1 MGECLPTRCRPYYR
15 IQREPFTLGD
25 AVAEGA
31 AADAE
36 RVAADD
42 AVPAV
47 IDLVAVLIQGAEP
60 AVLGEEVGMHHRL
73 RPFADVRLLGELLR
87 RAARKKVAHNRRRG
101 CAQARI
107 LERVYQLLTPMN
119 P

>member
-1 MGECLPTRCRPYYR
+1 MGECLPTRCRRYYR

-47 IDLVAVLIQGAEP
+47 IDLVAVLIQGANLRSLAKKWECTIGFAPLQMSGFLASCFGVLPGKKSPTTAGAVAPKP
-60 AVLGEEVGMHHRL
+60 AFLSA
-73 RPFADVRLLGELLR
+73 FT
-87 RAARKKVAHNRRRG
+87 NS
-101 CAQARI
+101 
-107 LERVYQLLTPMN
+107 
-119 P
+119 